1 MDAGRRRGYN
11 APAARRRF
19 AHPSSTIAMRSDVQ
33 RDPVRVA
40 LVGFGLA
47 GESFHAPFIAAT
59 EGMRLDAIVT
69 RDPERRARAAREHPR
84 ARLVESV
91 DDVLADAGAYDL
103 VVVATPNRLH
113 VPVARAALDA
123 GLAVVVD
130 KPLAPTAAEAR
141 ALVAHARE
149 RDRLLTVFQNRRWDG
164 DFLTLRRLLADD
176 AIGDVMR
183 FESRFERWRP
193 EVRHGWKELADPA
206 EGGGILLDLGAHLVD
221 QALVLFGPAS
231 HVYAELDR
239 RRPGA
244 EVEDDVFVAIH
255 HASGTRSHV
264 WLSAVAA
271 QGGPRFRVLG
281 SRGAWVKF
289 GLDVQEAA
297 LRAGARPPADGWGV
311 EPREGWGKLGTDD
324 GTTAIETLP
333 GDYGGFYRGV
343 LRALREGGPAP
354 VDPMESVRTLEVLEL
369 ARASSDEAR
378 VLAVPEAG
386 VPSRVGARS

>member
-1 MDAGRRRGYN
+1 MS
-11 APAARRRF
+11 P
-19 AHPSSTIAMRSDVQ
+19 DVQ

-40 LVGFGLA
+40 LVGYGLA

-59 EGMRLDAIVT
+59 AGMRLDAIVT
-69 RDPERRARAAREHPR
+69 RDPERRSRAAREYPL
-84 ARLVESV
+84 ARQVDAV

-103 VVVATPNRLH
+103 VVVATPNRSH
-113 VPVARAALDA
+113 VAVARAALDA

-141 ALVAHARE
+141 ALVEHARTSG
-149 RDRLLTVFQNRRWDG
+149 RLLTVFQNRRWDG

-176 AIGDVMR
+176 ALGEVTR

-193 EVRHGWKELADPA
+193 EVRPGWKELADPA

-231 HVYAELDR
+231 HVYAELDCR
-239 RRPGA
+239 RAGA
-244 EVEDDVFVAIH
+244 AVEDDVFVAIR

-281 SRGAWVKF
+281 SRGAWVKY

-297 LRAGARPPADGWGV
+297 LRAGSRPPADEWGRD
-311 EPREGWGKLGTDD
+311 PRDSWGRLGTEEES
-324 GTTAIETLP
+324 AAVETLA

-343 LRALREGGPAP
+343 VKALREGAPPP
-354 VDPMESVRTLEVLEL
+354 VDPMESVRALEVLEL
-369 ARASSDEAR
+369 ARASSSEAR
-378 VLAVPEAG
+378 VVPVPGASAPARAG
-386 VPSRVGARS
+386 GRA